1 MIKIKEGFKGERF
14 ATLPEGILQE
24 YSRNPLVRNLY
35 IRKMGFFPHVKY
47 HYVQKEKGCDYA
59 MLIYCTGGKGWYTI
73 GGKTHE
79 INENQYIILPSRVPY
94 SFGAHDEAPW
104 TIYWI
109 HFKGILAD
117 RFVPSNH
124 TPRNILPGDYSRL
137 QDRLN
142 LFEEIYHSFSMG
154 YTLENLIYS
163 SMCLYQF
170 LASFLYLDQYRS
182 INLPTHKEYLL
193 LSAKAVHYMQE
204 NIHQNLTLEQIAGY
218 FKYSPS
224 HFCTLFQKE
233 TGVSPINYYIRLK
246 MQKACQYLEMTHNK
260 IYEVATLLGFEEPA
274 YFTRMFT
281 KIIGMTPTQYRK
293 QESSVHQDELK

>member
-94 SFGAHDEAPW
+94 SFGAHDEDPW
-104 TIYWI
+104 TIYWL
-109 HFKGILAD
+109 HFRG
-117 RFVPSNH
+117 RVSRYF
-124 TPRNILPGDYSRL
+124 LPAYPNPQPIQPNEHSRL
-137 QDRLN
+137 QDRLQ
-142 LFEEIYHSFSMG
+142 LFEEIYRSFSMG
-154 YTLENLIYS
+154 YIREYMLYA
-163 SMCLYQF
+163 SMSLYHF
-170 LASFLYLDQYRS
+170 LASFTCLEQYRTS
-182 INLPTHKEYLL
+182 NSRNEKPISF
-193 LSAKAVHYMQE
+193 SAKVIHYMQE
-204 NIHQNLTLEQIAGY
+204 NIQHNLTLYQLASE

-224 HFCTLFQKE
+224 HFSALFQKE
-233 TGVSPINYYIRLK
+233 TGDSPINYFLHLK
-246 MQKACQYLEMTHNK
+246 IQKACQYLELTDFKLNE
-260 IYEVATLLGFEEPA
+260 IAELLGFEGGA
-274 YFTRMFT
+274 YFSRLFS
-281 KIIGMTPTQYRK
+281 KIIGSSPSSYREIVRHK
-293 QESSVHQDELK
+293 KLP